1 MPDKKIIA
9 VIGATGA
16 QGGGLVRSILADTST
31 GFAVRALTRDPESE
45 KAKEL
50 VKLGVEVV
58 KADLDTGL
66 TLKSAF
72 DGCYGAFCVTF
83 FAEHFVPE
91 KELVQAAAMAQ
102 AAKQTGLKHVVWSTF
117 EDTRKHVPLIDNR
130 MPTLMQKYKVP
141 QFDAK
146 GEANK
151 AFSQFGVPTTYM
163 LNSFYWDDLIYLGM
177 GPQKGAD
184 GALEFTLPLGEK
196 RLAGVA
202 AEDIGRSAYGV
213 FKKGFD
219 LLGKTVGIAGDHN
232 TGPQIAAAFTKELG
246 QPVAYKPKTPE
257 EYRKLGTPG
266 CEEAANMFQF
276 MQEFESE
283 FCGARNLESARE
295 INPSLQTFG
304 GWLSKNKAL
313 ISVT

>member
-1 MPDKKIIA
+1 MADKKIIA
-9 VIGATGA
+9 VVGATGA
-16 QGGGLVRSILADTST
+16 QGGGLVRAVLADTSSV
-31 GFAVRALTRDPESE
+31 FAVRALTRDPESE

-50 VKLGVEVV
+50 AKLGVEVV
-58 KADLDTGL
+58 KADLDAGG
-66 TLKSAF
+66 TLKAAF

-102 AAKQTGLKHVVWSTF
+102 AAKQAGLKHVVWSTF
-117 EDTRKHVPLIDNR
+117 EDTRKQMPLTDNR

-163 LNSFYWDDLIYLGM
+163 LNSFYWDDLIYLGL
-177 GPQKGAD
+177 GPKKGED
-184 GALEFTLPLGEK
+184 GTLAFTLPLGDK

-219 LLGKTVGIAGDHN
+219 LLGKTVGVAGDHL
-232 TGPQIAAAFTKELG
+232 TGTQMAAAFTKELK
-246 QPVAYKPKTPE
+246 QEVAYKPKSPE

-266 CEEAANMFQF
+266 CEEYANMFQY
-276 MQEFESE
+276 MQEFESD

-295 INPSLQTFG
+295 INPSLQSFG
-304 GWLSKNKAL
+304 GWLSKNKQL

>member
-1 MPDKKIIA
+1 
-9 VIGATGA
+9 
-16 QGGGLVRSILADTST
+16 
-31 GFAVRALTRDPESE
+31 
-45 KAKEL
+45 
-50 VKLGVEVV
+50 
-58 KADLDTGL
+58 
-66 TLKSAF
+66 
-72 DGCYGAFCVTF
+72 
-83 FAEHFVPE
+83 
-91 KELVQAAAMAQ
+91 
-102 AAKQTGLKHVVWSTF
+102 VVWSTF
-117 EDTRKHVPLIDNR
+117 EDTRKQMPLTDNR

-163 LNSFYWDDLIYLGM
+163 LNSFYWDDLIYLGL
-177 GPQKGAD
+177 GPKKGED
-184 GALEFTLPLGEK
+184 GTLAFTLPLGDK

-219 LLGKTVGIAGDHN
+219 LLGKTVGVAGDHL
-232 TGPQIAAAFTKELG
+232 TGTQMAAAFTKELK
-246 QPVAYKPKTPE
+246 QEVAYKPKSPE

-266 CEEAANMFQF
+266 CEEYANMFQY
-276 MQEFESE
+276 MQEFESD

-295 INPSLQTFG
+295 INPSLQSFG
-304 GWLSKNKAL
+304 GWLSKNKQL

>member
-1 MPDKKIIA
+1 MADKKIIA
-9 VIGATGA
+9 VIGATGS
-16 QGGGLVRSILADTST
+16 QGGGLIRSILADTSG
-31 GFAVRALTRDPESE
+31 GFAARALTRNPDSE

-50 VKLGVEVV
+50 AKLGAEVV
-58 KADLDTGL
+58 KADLDSGP
-66 TLKSAF
+66 TLRTAF
-72 DGCYGAFCVTF
+72 EGCYGAFCVTF

-91 KELVQAAAMAQ
+91 KELLQAAAMAQ
-102 AAKQTGLKHVVWSTF
+102 AAKQAGLKHVVWSTF
-117 EDTRKHVPLIDNR
+117 EDTRKQVPLADNR
-130 MPTLMQKYKVP
+130 IPTLMQKYKVP

-163 LNSFYWDDLIYLGM
+163 LTSFYWDNLIYLSM
-177 GPQKGAD
+177 GPKKDAD
-184 GALEFTLPLGEK
+184 GKLAFTLPLGEK

-202 AEDIGRSAYGV
+202 ADDIGRSAYGV

-219 LLGKTVGIAGDHN
+219 LLGKTVGVAGDHL
-232 TGPQIAAAFTKELG
+232 TGAQMAAAFTKALG
-246 QPVAYKPKTPE
+246 QEVAYKPMTPD

-266 CEEAANMFQF
+266 CEELANEFLY
-276 MQEFESE
+276 MQEFESD

-304 GWLSKNKAL
+304 GWLSKNKER
-313 ISVT
+313 ISLT

>member
-1 MPDKKIIA
+1 MADKKIIA
-9 VIGATGA
+9 VVGATGA
-16 QGGGLVRSILADTST
+16 QGGGLVRAILADTSG
-31 GFAVRALTRDPESE
+31 GFAVRALTRDPDSE

-50 VKLGVEVV
+50 AKLGAEVV
-58 KADLDTGL
+58 KADLDSGG
-66 TLKSAF
+66 TLKTAF

-83 FAEHFVPE
+83 FMEHFVPE

-102 AAKQTGLKHVVWSTF
+102 AAKQAGMKHVVWSTF
-117 EDTRKHVPLIDNR
+117 EDTRKQVPLADNR
-130 MPTLMQKYKVP
+130 IPTLMGKYKVP

-163 LNSFYWDDLIYLGM
+163 LTSFYWDNLIYMDM
-177 GPQKGAD
+177 GPKKGAD
-184 GALEFTLPLGEK
+184 GKLEFTLPLGEK

-202 AEDIGRSAYGV
+202 ADDIGRSAYGV
-213 FKKGFD
+213 FRKGFD
-219 LLGKTVGIAGDHN
+219 LLGKTVGVAGDHL
-232 TGPQIAAAFTKELG
+232 TGAQMAAAFTKELKKE
-246 QPVAYKPKTPE
+246 VAYKPMSID

-266 CEEAANMFQF
+266 CEELANMFQY
-276 MQEFESE
+276 MQEFDSD

-304 GWLSKNKAL
+304 GWLSKNKAS
-313 ISVT
+313 ISLT

>member
-1 MPDKKIIA
+1 MADKKIIA
-9 VIGATGA
+9 VVGATGA
-16 QGGGLVRSILADTST
+16 QGGGLVRAVLADTS
-31 GFAVRALTRDPESE
+31 GVFAVRALTRDPESE

-50 VKLGVEVV
+50 AKLGVEVV
-58 KADLDTGL
+58 KADLDAGG
-66 TLKSAF
+66 TLKTAF
-72 DGCYGAFCVTF
+72 NGCYGAFCATF

-102 AAKQTGLKHVVWSTF
+102 AAKQAGLKHVVWSTF
-117 EDTRKHVPLIDNR
+117 EDTRKQVPLTDNR

-177 GPQKGAD
+177 GPKKGED
-184 GALEFTLPLGEK
+184 GTLAFTLPLGEK
-196 RLAGVA
+196 RLAGCA

-219 LLGKTVGIAGDHN
+219 LLGKTVGVAGDHN
-232 TGPQIAAAFTKELG
+232 TGVQIAAAYTKELKKE
-246 QPVAYKPKTPE
+246 VVYKPMSTE

-266 CEEAANMFQF
+266 CEEHANMFQY

-304 GWLSKNKAL
+304 GWLSKNKES

>member
-1 MPDKKIIA
+1 MADKKIIA
-9 VIGATGA
+9 VVGASGT
-16 QGGGLVRSILADTST
+16 QGGGLVRAILADTSG
-31 GFAVRALTRDPESE
+31 GFAVRALTRDPDSE

-50 VKLGVEVV
+50 AKLGAEVV
-58 KADLDTGL
+58 KADLDSGG
-66 TLKSAF
+66 TLRTAF

-91 KELVQAAAMAQ
+91 KELVQAAGMAQ
-102 AAKQTGLKHVVWSTF
+102 AAKQAGLKHVVWSTF
-117 EDTRKHVPLIDNR
+117 EDTRKQVPLTDNR

-184 GALEFTLPLGEK
+184 GRLEFTLPLGDK

-219 LLGKTVGIAGDHN
+219 LLGKTVGVAGDHL
-232 TGPQIAAAFTKELG
+232 TGAQMAAAFTKELK
-246 QPVAYKPKTPE
+246 QEVAYKPMTPD

-266 CEEAANMFQF
+266 CEELANMFQY
-276 MQEFESE
+276 MQDFESD

-295 INPSLQTFG
+295 INPSLQSFG